1 MTDLSY
7 QTKKVYI
14 SKLSAFEEAYHAGEV
29 SVNLDA
35 EPEPDVSDAVPQH
48 SQSHKVSLRKFD
60 ERGMRMYVVRWHV
73 SMQDGGGQD
82 PEGCRGQRCVWHEH
96 LT

>member
-1 MTDLSY
+1 MAELHFSFPILPLRSMTDLSY

-35 EPEPDVSDAVPQH
+35 EPEPDVPDAVPQH
-48 SQSHKVSLRKFD
+48 SQTHKVCLQASR
-60 ERGMRMYVVRWHV
+60 
-73 SMQDGGGQD
+73 
-82 PEGCRGQRCVWHEH
+82 
-96 LT
+96 